1 MDELN
6 DLGTAIAYLRDRR
19 SQAEVAEQAG
29 IDRTTWSLYEAG
41 KRRPRAENL
50 EKVLAGLGC
59 SRLEL
64 EEMAWRFRRQRLLY
78 EERLR
83 RRRGSAEP
91 SEPPPPPA
99 PGHRTFGLEPVSRVP
114 ASLVR
119 REVQEM
125 LARLSDALEE
135 FVVYILTEG
144 R

>member
-6 DLGTAIAYLRDRR
+6 DLGAAITYLRDKR
-19 SQAEVAEQAG
+19 SQAEVAEQGG

-41 KRRPRAENL
+41 KRRPREENL
-50 EKVLAGLGC
+50 EKVLTGLGC
-59 SRLEL
+59 TRLEL

-78 EERLR
+78 QERLR
-83 RRRGSAEP
+83 RRQGSAEA
-91 SEPPPPPA
+91 SEPPPEPP
-99 PGHRTFGLEPVSRVP
+99 PGHRLFGLAPVSRVP
-114 ASLVR
+114 ASLIR

-125 LARLSDALEE
+125 LTRLSDALEE